1 MVAVW
6 RPLLQALVFAAVLV
20 AAAPAGAHQLK
31 AAISTVLFNER
42 TGDIEVMHR
51 FYSHDAEHAVGL
63 ITGRGADLVGDV
75 GDRMRF
81 AVYVHERFALTG
93 LGTELAPLELVG
105 AELDGDYLWVY
116 ERTAQ
121 VEGLNGLAMR
131 FDALRELWPSQVN
144 TVNVEQGGQ
153 VRTLVFDADDTVLR
167 LEF

>member
-1 MVAVW
+1 MVF
-6 RPLLQALVFAAVLV
+6 LVVVTATP
-20 AAAPAGAHQLK
+20 PAQAHQLK

-63 ITGRGADLVGDV
+63 ITGGAADLVGDV
-75 GDRMRF
+75 TDRMRF
-81 AVYVHERFALTG
+81 AVYVHEHFRLTG
-93 LGTELAPLELVG
+93 IGAAVAPLELVG

-116 ERTAQ
+116 ERAPQ
-121 VEGLNGLAMR
+121 PAGLAGLAMR

-144 TVNVEQGGQ
+144 TVNVERDGR